1 MPIIKQLPEHLI
13 NQIAA
18 GEVVERPAS
27 VVKELMENSIDAG
40 ADKITIEVQEGGD
53 MFLRITDNGSGMDK
67 DDALLAFSRHAT
79 SKIANADDL
88 FNINSLGFRGEALAT
103 IAAVS
108 YVSLQT
114 KKRGAIEGTTV
125 QVEGGNI
132 NKVAS
137 IGCPEGTQI
146 EVRRLFYNTP
156 ARKKYLKNAATEY
169 GHILSV
175 ITGIALAFPNIS
187 FTLIHDEKTVF
198 DLPATEDDFVRIRA
212 ILGRSVADELIPVF
226 YGHSKINLKGYIG
239 KPFIA
244 RANRNSQYLFVNKR
258 EVKSH
263 VLSYAVKQSYHSLLP
278 KEKHPVFLLYFDLSP
293 ESVDVNVHPRKLEVR
308 FRDEKEIF
316 NILTQACN
324 KALETHVLAPV
335 LDGTNENVTSPYNT
349 ERTQQS
355 PLILHDKSSRSAS
368 FVKEPAFI
376 AMPEQ
381 DVVNTPEQALEF
393 TQNFVGDNVIE
404 NSVVSVGASP
414 VESETDNKMEN
425 SLLDNRDLDTL
436 LQSSFA
442 SSLESDGI
450 KTDSEQVGVERETQD
465 KIIPLAQLDK
475 SYILCQQG
483 QNLVVVDQ
491 HAAHERI
498 RYTEIVE
505 AFENKQPVVQ
515 PLLVAENL
523 ELSHKELLVLEQHGE
538 MLRSMG
544 FELEPFGGNTIAVN
558 AVPSYAAKLDLQPL
572 IQGLLDDMEQLA
584 TKGDF
589 TLRKEK
595 ALIYMACR
603 SAVKFGDVLGMEEQK
618 ELLKKL
624 QKLAL
629 PYTCPHGRPTMIT
642 LTSEELIKRFGRN
655 YDA

>member
-1 MPIIKQLPEHLI
+1 MPIIRQLPEHLI

-27 VVKELMENSIDAG
+27 VVKELVENSIDAG
-40 ADKITIEVQEGGD
+40 ADKITIEMSEGGD
-53 MFLRITDNGSGMDK
+53 GFLRITDNGSGMDK

-79 SKIANADDL
+79 SKIISADDL
-88 FNINSLGFRGEALAT
+88 FNINTLGFRGEALAT

-114 KKRGAIEGTTV
+114 KKRGAIEGTIV

-132 NKVAS
+132 NKVSA

-146 EVRRLFYNTP
+146 EVRQLFFNTP

-169 GHILSV
+169 GHILSM
-175 ITGIALAFPNIS
+175 ITGISLAFPKIG

-198 DLPATEDDFVRIRA
+198 DLPATDDDFVRIRA
-212 ILGRSVADELIPVF
+212 VLGRSVADELVPVF

-244 RANRNSQYLFVNKR
+244 RANRNSQYFFVNQR

-278 KEKHPVFLLYFDLSP
+278 KEKHPVFLLYFTLDP

-316 NILTQACN
+316 SIISQACS

-335 LDGTNENVTSPYNT
+335 LDGIKSGEYNE
-349 ERTQQS
+349 ERIQQS
-355 PLILHDKSSRSAS
+355 PLVLHDKPVDEASAMMVS
-368 FVKEPAFI
+368 EPI
-376 AMPEQ
+376 AVGTVEK
-381 DVVNTPEQALEF
+381 ALEF
-393 TQNFVGDNVIE
+393 
-404 NSVVSVGASP
+404 
-414 VESETDNKMEN
+414 
-425 SLLDNRDLDTL
+425 
-436 LQSSFA
+436 
-442 SSLESDGI
+442 
-450 KTDSEQVGVERETQD
+450 SEQIVGNPTQENYFNVELPFGNADESVSDRENVSEKEENFADDEVYGIQQNDERKSVSEVGVQRDTTEE
-465 KIIPLAQLDK
+465 IIPLAQMDR

-483 QNLVVVDQ
+483 QSLVIVDQ

-505 AFENKQPVVQ
+505 AFENQQLSVQ
-515 PLLVAENL
+515 PLLVPENL
-523 ELSHKELLVLEQHGE
+523 ELSHRELALLEQYGE
-538 MLRSMG
+538 ILRTMG

-558 AVPSYAAKLDLQPL
+558 AVPTYAAKLDLQPL
-572 IQGLLDDMEQLA
+572 VQGLLDDMDHQS

-589 TLRKEK
+589 TVRKER

-603 SAVKFGDVLGMEEQK
+603 SAVKFGDTLMPEEQK

-642 LTSEELIKRFGRN
+642 LTSDELIKRFGRN

>member
-27 VVKELMENSIDAG
+27 VVKELVENSIDAG
-40 ADKITIEVQEGGD
+40 ADKITIEVNDGGD
-53 MFLRITDNGSGMDK
+53 TFLRITDNGLGMDK

-79 SKIANADDL
+79 SKISSADDL
-88 FNINSLGFRGEALAT
+88 FNIYTLGFRGEALAT

-132 NKVAS
+132 HKVSS

-146 EVRRLFYNTP
+146 EVRQLFFNTP

-169 GHILSV
+169 GHILSM
-175 ITGIALAFPNIS
+175 ITGISLAFPNIS

-198 DLPATEDDFVRIRA
+198 DLPATDDDFVRIRA
-212 ILGRSVADELIPVF
+212 VLGRSVADELVPVF
-226 YGHSKINLKGYIG
+226 YGHSKIHLKGYIG

-244 RANRNSQYLFVNKR
+244 RANRNSQYFFVNQR

-278 KEKHPVFLLYFDLSP
+278 KEKHPVFLLYFTLDP

-316 NILTQACN
+316 SIITQACS
-324 KALETHVLAPV
+324 KALETHVLAPI
-335 LDGTNENVTSPYNT
+335 LDGNKTSEYNEDRV
-349 ERTQQS
+349 QQS
-355 PLILHDKSSRSAS
+355 PLVLHDKPLEVPSA
-368 FVKEPAFI
+368 VMAAEPVA
-376 AMPEQ
+376 
-381 DVVNTPEQALEF
+381 VGTVEQALEF
-393 TQNFVGDNVIE
+393 TQQIAGNPINE
-404 NSVVSVGASP
+404 NYVSVELPFGNSDESASGNENILERDRSSENEVTSTVNGNIEDNP
-414 VESETDNKMEN
+414 VSG
-425 SLLDNRDLDTL
+425 
-436 LQSSFA
+436 F
-442 SSLESDGI
+442 
-450 KTDSEQVGVERETQD
+450 GVQREATEE
-465 KIIPLAQLDK
+465 ILPLAQMDR

-483 QNLVVVDQ
+483 QNLVIVDQ
-491 HAAHERI
+491 HAAHERV

-505 AFENKQPVVQ
+505 AFEKQILSVQ
-515 PLLVAENL
+515 PLLVPENL
-523 ELSHKELLVLEQHGE
+523 ELSHRELALLEQYGE
-538 MLRSMG
+538 ILRTMG

-572 IQGLLDDMEQLA
+572 IQGLLDDMDHQSS
-584 TKGDF
+584 KGDF
-589 TLRKEK
+589 TMRKER

-603 SAVKFGDVLGMEEQK
+603 SAVKFGDPLAPEEQK

-624 QKLAL
+624 QALAL

-642 LTSEELIKRFGRN
+642 LTSDELIKRFGRN

>member
-1 MPIIKQLPEHLI
+1 MPIIRQLPEHLI

-27 VVKELMENSIDAG
+27 VVKELVENSIDAG
-40 ADKITIEVQEGGD
+40 ADKITIEMSEGGD
-53 MFLRITDNGSGMDK
+53 GFLRITDNGSGMDK

-79 SKIANADDL
+79 SKIISADDL
-88 FNINSLGFRGEALAT
+88 FNINTLGFRGEALAT

-114 KKRGAIEGTTV
+114 KKRGAIEGTIV

-132 NKVAS
+132 NKVSA

-146 EVRRLFYNTP
+146 EVRQLFFNTP

-169 GHILSV
+169 GHILSM
-175 ITGIALAFPNIS
+175 ITGISLAFPKIG

-198 DLPATEDDFVRIRA
+198 DLPATDDDFVRIRA
-212 ILGRSVADELIPVF
+212 VLGRSVADELVPVF

-244 RANRNSQYLFVNKR
+244 RANRNSQYFFVNQR

-278 KEKHPVFLLYFDLSP
+278 KEKHPVFLLYFTLDP

-316 NILTQACN
+316 SIISQACS

-335 LDGTNENVTSPYNT
+335 LDGIKSGEYNE
-349 ERTQQS
+349 ERIQQS
-355 PLILHDKSSRSAS
+355 PLVLHDKPVDEASAMLVS
-368 FVKEPAFI
+368 EPI
-376 AMPEQ
+376 AVGTVEK
-381 DVVNTPEQALEF
+381 ALEF
-393 TQNFVGDNVIE
+393 
-404 NSVVSVGASP
+404 
-414 VESETDNKMEN
+414 
-425 SLLDNRDLDTL
+425 
-436 LQSSFA
+436 
-442 SSLESDGI
+442 
-450 KTDSEQVGVERETQD
+450 SEQIVGNPTQENYFNVELPFGNADESVSDRENVSEKEENFADDEVYGIQQNDERKSVSEVGVQRDTTEE
-465 KIIPLAQLDK
+465 IIPLAQMDR

-483 QNLVVVDQ
+483 QSLVIVDQ

-505 AFENKQPVVQ
+505 AFENQQLSVQ
-515 PLLVAENL
+515 PLLVPENL
-523 ELSHKELLVLEQHGE
+523 ELSHRELALLEQYGE
-538 MLRSMG
+538 ILRTMG

-558 AVPSYAAKLDLQPL
+558 AVPTYAAKLDLQPL
-572 IQGLLDDMEQLA
+572 VQGLLDDMDHQS

-589 TLRKEK
+589 TVRKER

-603 SAVKFGDVLGMEEQK
+603 SAVKFGDTLMPEEQK

-642 LTSEELIKRFGRN
+642 LTSDELIKRFGRN

>member
-1 MPIIKQLPEHLI
+1 MPIIRQLPEHLI

-27 VVKELMENSIDAG
+27 VVKELVENSIDAG
-40 ADKITIEVQEGGD
+40 ADKITIEMNEGGD
-53 MFLRITDNGSGMDK
+53 GFLRITDNGSGMDK

-79 SKIANADDL
+79 SKIISADDL
-88 FNINSLGFRGEALAT
+88 FNINTLGFRGEALAT

-114 KKRGAIEGTTV
+114 KKRGAIEGTIV

-132 NKVAS
+132 NKVSA

-146 EVRRLFYNTP
+146 EVRQLFFNTP

-169 GHILSV
+169 GHILSM
-175 ITGIALAFPNIS
+175 ITGISLAFPKIS

-198 DLPATEDDFVRIRA
+198 DLPATDDDFVRIRA
-212 ILGRSVADELIPVF
+212 VLGRSVADELVPVF

-244 RANRNSQYLFVNKR
+244 RANRNSQYFFVNQR

-278 KEKHPVFLLYFDLSP
+278 KEKHPVFLLYFTLDP

-316 NILTQACN
+316 SIISQACS

-335 LDGTNENVTSPYNT
+335 LDGIKSGEYNE
-349 ERTQQS
+349 ERIQQS
-355 PLILHDKSSRSAS
+355 PLVLHDKPADESSAVMVS
-368 FVKEPAFI
+368 EPVA
-376 AMPEQ
+376 
-381 DVVNTPEQALEF
+381 VGTVEQADE
-393 TQNFVGDNVIE
+393 
-404 NSVVSVGASP
+404 
-414 VESETDNKMEN
+414 M
-425 SLLDNRDLDTL
+425 
-436 LQSSFA
+436 
-442 SSLESDGI
+442 
-450 KTDSEQVGVERETQD
+450 SEQIAGNPTQESYFNVELPFGNSDESANVNQNVSEKNESSEDDEMSEIYEISQDKAVSGFGVQRETTEE
-465 KIIPLAQLDK
+465 IIPLAQMDR

-483 QNLVVVDQ
+483 QSLVIVDQ

-505 AFENKQPVVQ
+505 AFENQQLSVQ
-515 PLLVAENL
+515 PLLVPENL
-523 ELSHKELLVLEQHGE
+523 ELSHRELALLEQYGE
-538 MLRSMG
+538 ILRTMG

-558 AVPSYAAKLDLQPL
+558 AVPTYAAKLDLQPL
-572 IQGLLDDMEQLA
+572 VQGLLDDMDHQS

-589 TLRKEK
+589 TVRKER

-603 SAVKFGDVLGMEEQK
+603 SAVKFGDTLMPEEQK

-642 LTSEELIKRFGRN
+642 LTSDELIKRFGRN

>member
-27 VVKELMENSIDAG
+27 VVKELVENSIDAG
-40 ADKITIEVQEGGD
+40 ADKITIEVNDGGD
-53 MFLRITDNGSGMDK
+53 TFLRITDNGLGMDK

-79 SKIANADDL
+79 SKISSADDL
-88 FNINSLGFRGEALAT
+88 FNIYTLGFRGEALAT

-132 NKVAS
+132 HKVSS

-146 EVRRLFYNTP
+146 EVRQLFFNTP

-169 GHILSV
+169 GHILSM
-175 ITGIALAFPNIS
+175 ITGISLAFPNIS

-198 DLPATEDDFVRIRA
+198 DLPATDDDFVRIRA
-212 ILGRSVADELIPVF
+212 VLGRSVADELVPVF
-226 YGHSKINLKGYIG
+226 YGHSKIHLKGYIG

-244 RANRNSQYLFVNKR
+244 RANRNSQYFFVNQR

-278 KEKHPVFLLYFDLSP
+278 KEKHPVFLLYFTLDP

-316 NILTQACN
+316 SIITQACS
-324 KALETHVLAPV
+324 KALETHVLAPI
-335 LDGTNENVTSPYNT
+335 LDGNKTSEYNEDRV
-349 ERTQQS
+349 QQS
-355 PLILHDKSSRSAS
+355 PLVLHDKPLQVPSA
-368 FVKEPAFI
+368 VMAAEPVA
-376 AMPEQ
+376 
-381 DVVNTPEQALEF
+381 VGTVEQALEF
-393 TQNFVGDNVIE
+393 TQRIAGNPINE
-404 NSVVSVGASP
+404 NYVSVELPFGNSDESASGNENILERDRSSENEVTSTVNGNIEDNP
-414 VESETDNKMEN
+414 VSG
-425 SLLDNRDLDTL
+425 
-436 LQSSFA
+436 F
-442 SSLESDGI
+442 
-450 KTDSEQVGVERETQD
+450 GVQREAT
-465 KIIPLAQLDK
+465 KEILPLAQMDR

-483 QNLVVVDQ
+483 QSLVIVDQ
-491 HAAHERI
+491 HAAHERV

-505 AFENKQPVVQ
+505 AFEKQLLSVQ
-515 PLLVAENL
+515 PLLVPENL
-523 ELSHKELLVLEQHGE
+523 ELSHRELALLEQYGE
-538 MLRSMG
+538 ILRTMG

-572 IQGLLDDMEQLA
+572 IQGLLDDMDHQSS
-584 TKGDF
+584 KGDF
-589 TLRKEK
+589 TMRKER

-603 SAVKFGDVLGMEEQK
+603 SAVKFGDPLAPEEQK

-624 QKLAL
+624 QALAL

-642 LTSEELIKRFGRN
+642 LTSDELIKRFGRN